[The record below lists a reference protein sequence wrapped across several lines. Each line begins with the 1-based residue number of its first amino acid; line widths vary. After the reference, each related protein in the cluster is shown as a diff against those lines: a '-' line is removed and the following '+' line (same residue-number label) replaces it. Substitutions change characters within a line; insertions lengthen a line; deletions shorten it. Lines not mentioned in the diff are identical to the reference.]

1 MSLTTQFYTM
11 LTMVGMGGWI
21 GVALDTYGRFLK
33 RPLRARWVVFINDFM
48 FWVVQGLILFYL
60 LLLVNEGELRIYI
73 FLAVLCGYAAYQS
86 LFKQIYLRILEQ
98 LIQTSISIYRL
109 IIKVGQV
116 MIVKPIVGL
125 VQLLIVIL
133 LGTLNFLWRLIKWAF
148 QFIYSLVKILL
159 APVRILL
166 RLLWKLVPKTIRNFL
181 TRNITKLAGLMK
193 KIKNIISKLKSWWL
207 RIKKK

>member
-11 LTMVGMGGWI
+11 LAMVGIGGWI

-86 LFKQIYLRILEQ
+86 LLKRIYLRILER
-98 LIQTSISIYRL
+98 LIQTSLSIYRL
-109 IIKVGQV
+109 LIKVGQV
-116 MIVKPIVGL
+116 LIVRPIVGL
-125 VQLLIVIL
+125 VHLLIMIL
-133 LGTLNFLWRLIKWAF
+133 VGIVRILWLLIKWAF
-148 QFIYSLVKILL
+148 QFLYSLVKIVLV
-159 APVRILL
+159 PIRFLL
-166 RLLWKLVPKTIRNFL
+166 RMVWKLVPISIRSFL
-181 TRNITKLAGLMK
+181 LRNIKQLAGFFRK
-193 KIKNIISKLKSWWL
+193 VKNITNKIQSWWHL
-207 RIKKK
+207 IKKK

>member
-11 LTMVGMGGWI
+11 LAMVGMGGWI
-21 GVALDTYGRFLK
+21 GAALDTYGRFLQ

-86 LFKQIYLRILEQ
+86 LLKQIYLRILEC
-98 LIQTSISIYRL
+98 LIQTSQSIYRFML
-109 IIKVGQV
+109 KVGHV

-125 VQLLIVIL
+125 GQLLIVIL
-133 LGTLNFLWRLIKWAF
+133 LGTLNFLWRLTKWAF
-148 QFIYSLVKILL
+148 QFLYSLVKILL
-159 APVRILL
+159 VPVRLL
-166 RLLWKLVPKTIRNFL
+166 LMLLWKLVPKLVRSFL
-181 TRNITKLAGLMK
+181 LRNIRQLAGFIG
-193 KIKNIISKLKSWWL
+193 KIKNTINIIRTWWL

>member
-11 LTMVGMGGWI
+11 LAMVCMGGWI
-21 GVALDTYGRFLK
+21 GAALDTYGRFLK

-86 LFKQIYLRILEQ
+86 LLKKIYLRILER
-98 LIQTSISIYRL
+98 LIQTSLSIYRFML
-109 IIKVGQV
+109 KVGHV
-116 MIVKPIVGL
+116 LIVKPIVGL
-125 VQLLIVIL
+125 VQLVIVIL
-133 LGTLNFLWRLIKWAF
+133 LGTLNFLWRLTKWAF
-148 QFIYSLVKILL
+148 QFLYSFVKILL
-159 APVRILL
+159 APVRLL
-166 RLLWKLVPKTIRNFL
+166 IRILWKFTPLSIRNFL
-181 TRNITKLAGLMK
+181 TINISKLAGYVK
-193 KIKNIISKLKSWWL
+193 KTKNITNRLRSWWL

>member
-11 LTMVGMGGWI
+11 LAMVGMGGWI
-21 GVALDTYGRFLK
+21 GAALDTYGRFLK

-86 LFKQIYLRILEQ
+86 LLKQIYLRILER
-98 LIQTSISIYRL
+98 LIQTSLSIYRFML
-109 IIKVGQV
+109 KVGHV
-116 MIVKPIVGL
+116 MIVKPIIGL

-133 LGTLNFLWRLIKWAF
+133 LGTLNFLWRLTKWAF
-148 QFIYSLVKILL
+148 QFLYSLVKILL
-159 APVRILL
+159 VPVRLL
-166 RLLWKLVPKTIRNFL
+166 LMLLWKLVPRSVRSFLIRNI
-181 TRNITKLAGLMK
+181 RQLAGFIG
-193 KIKNIISKLKSWWL
+193 KIKNTISIIRTWWL

>member
-1 MSLTTQFYTM
+1 M
-11 LTMVGMGGWI
+11 LAMVGMGGWI

-86 LFKQIYLRILEQ
+86 LLKGIYLRILER
-98 LIQTSISIYRL
+98 LIQTSLSIYRFML
-109 IIKVGQV
+109 KVCHI

-125 VQLLIVIL
+125 VQLIIVII

-148 QFIYSLVKILL
+148 QILYSLVKILL
-159 APVRILL
+159 APVRFLL
-166 RLLWKLVPKTIRNFL
+166 QLLWKFVPFTFRNFL
-181 TRNITKLAGLMK
+181 TKNIVRLAGLRK
-193 KIKNIISKLKSWWL
+193 KIKNIASKIKAWWL
-207 RIKKK
+207 MIKKK

>member
-1 MSLTTQFYTM
+1 MTLTTQLYTM
-11 LTMVGMGGWI
+11 LAMVGMGGWI

-86 LFKQIYLRILEQ
+86 LLKGIYIRILER
-98 LIQTSISIYRL
+98 LIQTSLSVYRFIL
-109 IIKVGQV
+109 KVCHI

-125 VQLLIVIL
+125 VQLIIVII

-148 QFIYSLVKILL
+148 QILYSLVKILL
-159 APVRILL
+159 APVRFLL
-166 RLLWKLVPKTIRNFL
+166 QLLWKLVPFTFRNFL
-181 TRNITKLAGLMK
+181 TKNIVRLAGFSK
-193 KIKNIISKLKSWWL
+193 KTKNIASKIKAWWL